1 MDQIIHAF
9 GIDVRL
15 IIIQIINFTVLMV
28 ALGYFLYKPVLKMLA
43 DREAKIAQGLKDA
56 EDAAKAKDEAG
67 VEKQGILAAAHA
79 DATEVANRA
88 KKAAEVKASEIV
100 GEAEAKAASV
110 LAEAEA
116 KRELIKEQARKE
128 SEKEIAQVAILA
140 AEKVLRER
148 A

>member
-79 DATEVANRA
+79 DAAEVANRA

>member
-9 GIDVRL
+9 GIDARL
-15 IIIQIINFTVLMV
+15 IIIQLVNFGLLMV
-28 ALGYFLYKPVLKMLA
+28 VLGYFLYKPVLKLLA

-56 EDAAKAKDEAG
+56 EDAAKAKAEAG
-67 VEKQGILAAAHA
+67 VEKQAILSAAHA
-79 DATEVANRA
+79 DAGEVANRA
-88 KKAAEVKASEIV
+88 KKAAEDKAGEITKN
-100 GEAEAKAASV
+100 AEDKAAQL
-110 LAEAEA
+110 LADAEA

-140 AEKVLRER
+140 AEKVLKER

>member
-56 EDAAKAKDEAG
+56 EDAAKSKDEAG

-79 DATEVANRA
+79 DAAEVANRA
-88 KKAAEVKASEIV
+88 KKAAEVKAGEIV
-100 GEAEAKAASV
+100 GEAETKAASV

>member
-9 GIDVRL
+9 GIDARL
-15 IIIQIINFTVLMV
+15 IIIQLVNFGLLMV
-28 ALGYFLYKPVLKMLA
+28 VLGYFLYKPVLKLLA
-43 DREAKIAQGLKDA
+43 DREAKIAQGLRDA

-67 VEKQGILAAAHA
+67 VEKQAILAAAHA

-88 KKAAEVKASEIV
+88 KKVAEEKASEIV
-100 GEAEAKAASV
+100 GNAEDKAAAV
-110 LAEAEA
+110 VADAEA

-128 SEKEIAQVAILA
+128 SEKELASVAILA
-140 AEKVLRER
+140 AEKILKER